1 LRRRGS
7 SRSLGVL
14 HDELT
19 RHHLPVAT
27 KRSRLPIVHRDKH
40 CARVADTQQHTPLR
54 IEPHRLT
61 LREHAARVGLPVHS
75 RAQP

>member
-1 LRRRGS
+1 MGGCVGS
-7 SRSLGVL
+7 PALGAL
-14 HDELT
+14 GDELT

-40 CARVADTQQHTPLR
+40 GARVADTERHTLLR

-61 LREHAARVGLPVHS
+61 LREHAARVGLPVHG